1 MAGSGGSKL
10 VIYVARRA
18 SDRGLSG
25 FNHVSARTVMIASTP
40 RTDGQLTT
48 HPRASGGRLT
58 RAGLAAGRC
67 W

>member
-40 RTDGQLTT
+40 RTDGQL
-48 HPRASGGRLT
+48 PQRIQEQAEVV
-58 RAGLAAGRC
+58 
-67 W
+67 